1 MRPSTDWK
9 TNLKILTLFNRM
21 LCANCSGNSL
31 NSSFNANETK
41 LICFSW
47 TQCIFYSRISRI
59 SKSVLSM
66 PEFSLGECAKTA
78 FNTLRI
84 SVPNGDCFADEVYV
98 PKKAQIW
105 SFHVALGRI
114 RNVPKRETVSRHP
127 SSTINNK
134 THLDI
139 NSGKL
144 TAQNHDFVLGKWQA
158 ITKLTKMEMTGN
170 MRSP

>member
-1 MRPSTDWK
+1 
-9 TNLKILTLFNRM
+9 
-21 LCANCSGNSL
+21 
-31 NSSFNANETK
+31 
-41 LICFSW
+41 
-47 TQCIFYSRISRI
+47 
-59 SKSVLSM
+59 M

-105 SFHVALGRI
+105 SFHVALGRM

-144 TAQNHDFVLGKWQA
+144 TAQNHDFVLGK
-158 ITKLTKMEMTGN
+158 
-170 MRSP
+170 